1 MDDRDLIGRLDA
13 LPDRFADRVPGP
25 QLGTLRSLAEGG
37 EYEELLDALL
47 AGLRKRNTLV
57 TAAERDDLG
66 QLLRALHLPTRPL
79 GRLHVA
85 A

>member
-1 MDDRDLIGRLDA
+1 L
-13 LPDRFADRVPGP
+13 AD
-25 QLGTLRSLAEGG
+25 SG
-37 EYEELLDALL
+37 EYAELLDALL

-66 QLLRALHLPTRPL
+66 HLLRVPHPPIRTPGA
-79 GRLHVA
+79 LHVA